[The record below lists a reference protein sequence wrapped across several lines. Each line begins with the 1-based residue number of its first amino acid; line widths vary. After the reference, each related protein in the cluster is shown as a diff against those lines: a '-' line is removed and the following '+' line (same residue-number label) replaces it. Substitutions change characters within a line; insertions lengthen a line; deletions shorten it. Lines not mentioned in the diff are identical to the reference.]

1 MREELFAGYL
11 KKNCAGRRKIMS
23 GRALE
28 KALHMSGNEL
38 RKQVNKLRRKGV
50 PIASNQDGYFYAV
63 SAGEVYATI
72 KQLQKIVVKINAL
85 EGDMQKLTDDF
96 IKEVEKIAE
105 KKEKELMEL

>member
-72 KQLQKIVVKINAL
+72 KQLQKMEAGLAAAIRGLEIAL
-85 EGDMQKLTDDF
+85 ESFEAGGTEGADT
-96 IKEVEKIAE
+96 
-105 KKEKELMEL
+105 

>member
-38 RKQVNKLRRKGV
+38 RKQVNKPRRKGV

-72 KQLQKIVVKINAL
+72 KQLQKMEAGLAAAIRGL
-85 EGDMQKLTDDF
+85 ETSLESFEAGGTEGADT
-96 IKEVEKIAE
+96 
-105 KKEKELMEL
+105 

>member
-1 MREELFAGYL
+1 MHEELFAGYL

-72 KQLQKIVVKINAL
+72 KQLQKMEAGLAAAIRGL
-85 EGDMQKLTDDF
+85 EASLESFGAGGTEGADT
-96 IKEVEKIAE
+96 
-105 KKEKELMEL
+105 